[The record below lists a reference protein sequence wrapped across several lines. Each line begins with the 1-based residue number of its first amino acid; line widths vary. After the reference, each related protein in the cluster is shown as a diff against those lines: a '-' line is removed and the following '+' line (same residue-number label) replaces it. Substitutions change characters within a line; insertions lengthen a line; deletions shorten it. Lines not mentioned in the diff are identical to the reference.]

1 MLKKGA
7 IKVIVI
13 QTYRM
18 GMRLIAKM
26 VMLKQS
32 MIDMI
37 LNMNMMTEIQETI
50 EGRNKVA
57 AKD

>member
-37 LNMNMMTEIQETI
+37 LNMNMMKEIQETI